1 MFILRNEYRGVCLE
15 FAEERLKMCKVRCSF
30 NGYWKNASQRNTIR
44 WMYSTLRAIPQYI
57 RENVWDIRIEFLSH
71 VRSWVSLKAHLLPPS
86 SEARIFIHETQYA
99 LVRGYQIRNE
109 FWKLL
114 IVFRNMNC
122 LYVMILAMTDATDKY
137 AVLLIELPIYLSTG
151 NGYSCKIFNYFVDWL
166 YLAFKSQTPLIIM
179 LCFFRNN
186 KKKKNI
192 IQSTLDS
199 LIWTSK
205 LHLLRGQRARIPRT
219 CSKY

>member
-122 LYVMILAMTDATDKY
+122 LYVMILAMTDAFNNGKVTDKY
-137 AVLLIELPIYLSTG
+137 DVSHNRTADIFIYW
-151 NGYSCKIFNYFVDWL
+151 Y
-166 YLAFKSQTPLIIM
+166 
-179 LCFFRNN
+179 
-186 KKKKNI
+186 
-192 IQSTLDS
+192 
-199 LIWTSK
+199 
-205 LHLLRGQRARIPRT
+205 
-219 CSKY
+219 